1 MAGGDKEVGVYVM
14 KEVSGDLISFEGI
27 EGCGKST
34 QAKLAAA
41 FLDEQ
46 DLKVLLSREPGATA
60 MGRELRRLLL
70 SPDFAPETMTEL
82 LLYLADRRE
91 HVRKII
97 QPHLE
102 QGFLV
107 LVDRYIDSTWV
118 YQGYARDGDLD
129 LIDRMNE
136 LVTGGL
142 CPRRTFLLDCPPEI
156 GLQRARKRNLT
167 DGSRGCEDRFEQLDM
182 AFHQQIREGF
192 LLLARQ
198 HPERIV
204 VLDATRD
211 VENIHRQIRE
221 VLEALYVVR

>member
-1 MAGGDKEVGVYVM
+1 MREM
-14 KEVSGDLISFEGI
+14 SGDLISFEGI

-34 QAKLAAA
+34 QVKLAAA
-41 FLDEQ
+41 FLEEQ
-46 DLKVLLSREPGATA
+46 GFKVLLSREPGATA
-60 MGRELRRLLL
+60 MGREIRRLLL
-70 SPDFAPETMTEL
+70 SPDFSPETLTEL

-91 HVRKII
+91 HVQKMI
-97 QPHLE
+97 QPHVE

-136 LVTGGL
+136 LVTGGFY
-142 CPRRTFLLDCPPEI
+142 PRRTFLLDCPPEV

-167 DGSRGCEDRFEQLDM
+167 DGSRGTEDRFEQLDM
-182 AFHQQIREGF
+182 AFHQRVREGF

-198 HPERIV
+198 HPDRFV
-204 VLDATRD
+204 VLDAARD
-211 VENIHRQIRE
+211 VEAIHRQVRQI
-221 VLEALYVVR
+221 LEALYVVC

>member
-182 AFHQQIREGF
+182 AFHQRVREGF

>member
-1 MAGGDKEVGVYVM
+1 M

-102 QGFLV
+102 RGFLV

-167 DGSRGCEDRFEQLDM
+167 DGSWGCEDRFEQLDM

>member
-107 LVDRYIDSTWV
+107 LIDRYIDSTWV

>member
-1 MAGGDKEVGVYVM
+1 LAGGDKEVGVYVM

-102 QGFLV
+102 RGFLV

-167 DGSRGCEDRFEQLDM
+167 DGSWGCEDRFEQLDM